1 MELALRKGINELFE
15 EVVNRNLCT
24 VCGGCAGLCPY
35 IRTYREKVAMIEN
48 CGLAEGQCYEV
59 CPRTRTDY
67 DQLNRRAFGAARDDY
82 ILGTHKKLIFGR
94 AVDTGVRKAAQYGG
108 AISSIIQ
115 YILASKK
122 ADAALLAGRN
132 ETFPLL
138 PEPMIVDNPDDVLKT
153 SGSKYTACP
162 TLSVLDE
169 ALKRY
174 PTVAMVGRPCQVASL
189 RKKQALKPDVYD
201 RVSPVIGL
209 FCMWAL
215 DYAAMEAYLEPE
227 IELASVKKFDIP
239 EGEFVVYTDKES
251 KRFPFEEIKERRRET
266 CDYCYDF
273 TAELADMSVGSTEL
287 EDDWNT
293 VLVRSETGA
302 RLWEDALGA
311 DIVEEKPFPDDRIE
325 VLKNASRGKKE
336 KAVESL
342 KKRFGAE
349 GNAFGYLV
357 LGEEEAGGYK

>member
-15 EVVNRNLCT
+15 EVINQNLCT

-35 IRTYREKVAMIEN
+35 LRAYREKVAMIEN

-67 DQLNRRAFGAARDDY
+67 EQLNRRVFGTARDDY
-82 ILGTHKKLIFGR
+82 ILGAHKKLVFGR
-94 AVDTGVRKAAQYGG
+94 AADAGVRKAGQYGG
-108 AISSIIQ
+108 TVSSLIQ

-138 PEPMIVDNPDDVLKT
+138 PEPMTVDNPEDVLKT

-162 TLSVLDE
+162 TLSVLDK
-169 ALKRY
+169 ALKEY
-174 PTVAMVGRPCQVASL
+174 QSVAMVGRACQVASL
-189 RKKQALKPDVYD
+189 RKKQALRPDDYNA
-201 RVSPVIGL
+201 VSPVIGL

-215 DYAAMEAYLEPE
+215 DYAAMEAYLEPQ
-227 IELASVKKFDIP
+227 IELSSVKKFDIP
-239 EGEFVVYTDKES
+239 EGEFVVYTDKGS
-251 KRFPFEEIKERRRET
+251 KRFPFDRIKERRRET

-273 TAELADMSVGSTEL
+273 TAELADISVGSTEL
-287 EDDWNT
+287 ENDWNT
-293 VLVRSETGA
+293 VVVRSEVGEK
-302 RLWEDALGA
+302 LWEDALGA
-311 DIVEEKPFPDDRIE
+311 GMVEEKPFPADRIE
-325 VLKNASRGKKE
+325 VLRSASKGKKQR
-336 KAVESL
+336 AVENL
-342 KKRFGAE
+342 KNRFGAD

-357 LGEEEAGGYK
+357 LGEDEAGGYK